1 MKMSLTLIAGALALS
16 AALTLRPAINA
27 DRALDEKFEQ
37 GFLQDELTLLAH
49 ADHNHAL
56 DKGAGRAQGRRK
68 GAHPEGRGAAKKM
81 SGRHAD
87 RAARVDMARSWREFQ
102 HKNELRH
109 AEMGKYADLY
119 LQPAR
124 PVHAQYTKQDQ
135 TFSANASYAVATKAH
150 NDAGVSIDVAQAA
163 FGNDA
168 VRLRDAM
175 LASELVAKGKARH
188 LHDYVP
194 VNDGTFVSNSAVDAS
209 VAATSSS
216 ARILAA
222 ATGAGLPAGADQVVN
237 NAAQIRIDASGLG
250 TNIETLLV
258 PIVGALAAAR
268 ARQAAIDAYIATRA
282 DYSAVPAGGVNQ
294 VAIRAAAAAASTAAA
309 KNAAVLAA
317 SGAAGNA
324 LGVFAQD
331 AYLGYLAND
340 ALQFKSERRRAQLGL
355 NFNRYFFDHRFAVG
369 VQVPVVEVRHILNLA
384 IDDNIEKTTRAQ
396 GQIDSLAAAMYRY
409 DGDQEMLQD
418 FFAAKGMDSIGG
430 KSAGIGDVELYAQAR
445 IDTHY
450 LDRAVLGL
458 RVVCPTAPEA
468 STKVLWAPTRGNGG
482 FFQTG
487 LSLSAVSHYKSYFNP
502 HFFIEGLYSL
512 PATTSQRVPKKVTV
526 TEGMDQAALSSV
538 MPLGYRLDTIPVVA
552 GAGTPVYQGFD
563 SPFRGLGDTVSKLK
577 TAKGLAFDVRIGN
590 IFEEV
595 FVRRANL
602 DVFYNFKIK
611 GRDRVYG
618 LPESEYNLAV
628 YEQNSD
634 QIEHRLG
641 GEWRW
646 QVNHAA
652 AVRLGIEQVLWGKN
666 VAQDTQV
673 SAGLNYGF

>member
-56 DKGAGRAQGRRK
+56 DKGADRAPGRRK
-68 GAHPEGRGAAKKM
+68 GVHPEGRGAAKKM

-124 PVHAQYTKQDQ
+124 PAHAQYTKQDQ

-175 LASELVAKGKARH
+175 LASELVAKGAATHR
-188 LHDYVP
+188 HDYVP
-194 VNDGTFVSNSAVDAS
+194 SNDGSYVAASSLLTSIVSNTAAQAAVTAVIGVGGGGGAPAAVGNAIGGAIGPVIGATPAEQAQL
-209 VAATSSS
+209 VAIATN
-216 ARILAA
+216 AY
-222 ATGAGLPAGADQVVN
+222 
-237 NAAQIRIDASGLG
+237 NAAPGNHNRKK
-250 TNIETLLV
+250 
-258 PIVGALAAAR
+258 
-268 ARQAAIDAYIATRA
+268 
-282 DYSAVPAGGVNQ
+282 
-294 VAIRAAAAAASTAAA
+294 TAAVFA
-309 KNAAVLAA
+309 TIT
-317 SGAAGNA
+317 AAGN
-324 LGVFAQD
+324 LGSAFIND

-340 ALQFKSERRRAQLGL
+340 ALQFKSERRRAELGL

-445 IDTHY
+445 IDTKY
-450 LDRAVLGL
+450 LDRALFGV

-468 STKVLWAPTRGNGG
+468 STKVLWAPQRGNGG
-482 FFQTG
+482 YFQTG

-512 PATTSQRVPKKVTV
+512 PATTSQRVPKKVVV
-526 TEGMDQAALSSV
+526 TEGMDQAALGGV

-552 GAGTPVYQGFD
+552 GAGTPIYQGFD

-652 AVRLGIEQVLWGKN
+652 TVRLGIEQVLWGKN